1 MSRVRKNLGA
11 IRRHEAGS
19 VLSLLTWSQREDPHW
34 FGGRIPAEAQ
44 SIECGII
51 GSKDNPAAA
60 SYQRYDGSEL
70 QRTKLKDAQA
80 ASARRDAIPSERA
93 SVMP

>member
-1 MSRVRKNLGA
+1 VK
-11 IRRHEAGS
+11 I
-19 VLSLLTWSQREDPHW
+19 PHW
-34 FGGRIPAEAQ
+34 FGGRIPDKVQ
-44 SIECGII
+44 SIEFVII

-70 QRTKLKDAQA
+70 QRTELKDAQA
-80 ASARRDAIPSERA
+80 ASARRDAILSERA